1 MVIEKSSRDN
11 LCPTKMKVTRM
22 KIVPSLNLGLN
33 CIDDLWLTLPSENSS
48 NKGIT
53 LIIVDDIFKSVHNQL
68 KLPNETEN
76 VKIFFLKITE
86 EPTTLFIDN
95 LLKKLKAQIGKPDLI
110 IGIGGG
116 SILDITK
123 AISVLYNNTGQ
134 AEMYQGWDLPKK
146 PGIKKIGVPTLSGTG
161 AEASRTCVLTNYQ
174 SKKKLGINSNFS
186 IFDEL
191 YLDHNLTK
199 TVNKN
204 QYFYSGMDTF
214 IHCIESL
221 GGNYRNSIADAMS
234 NQALRIC
241 NDVFLSDAPQS
252 EENREKL
259 MAASFLGGS
268 AIGGSLVGIVHP
280 LSAGLSVVLGTPH
293 CLANCIV
300 MRQMEEFYPAE
311 YKKFMIMIEKNSIE
325 IPENLCASLDES
337 QFSALYDASIV
348 HEKPLTNAL
357 GKSFK
362 QTLTPKKIRKI
373 YERM

>member
-1 MVIEKSSRDN
+1 
-11 LCPTKMKVTRM
+11 
-22 KIVPSLNLGLN
+22 
-33 CIDDLWLTLPSENSS
+33 
-48 NKGIT
+48 
-53 LIIVDDIFKSVHNQL
+53 
-68 KLPNETEN
+68 
-76 VKIFFLKITE
+76 
-86 EPTTLFIDN
+86 
-95 LLKKLKAQIGKPDLI
+95 
-110 IGIGGG
+110 
-116 SILDITK
+116 
-123 AISVLYNNTGQ
+123 
-134 AEMYQGWDLPKK
+134 
-146 PGIKKIGVPTLSGTG
+146 
-161 AEASRTCVLTNYQ
+161 
-174 SKKKLGINSNFS
+174 
-186 IFDEL
+186 
-191 YLDHNLTK
+191 
-199 TVNKN
+199 
-204 QYFYSGMDTF
+204 MDTF

-357 GKSFK
+357 GKNFK
-362 QTLTPKKIRKI
+362 QTLTPKKLEKYTKECNMPGHELINHEEKKWVNKVFENGGVLFRHGFENRRQNSYMVKNFEVNFAEAIGTNYALAVTSGTAALRVALASLNLPKI
-373 YERM
+373 PK